1 MIHSNLS
8 NLTRFNFCPG
18 NVGSYDLLFG
28 RIPRYVQETKTPEI
42 ASGNDTEGGFLLV
55 WLNKGGSGGCAFRFD
70 GGMNKPCA
78 GYLMEKMSIGLLGD
92 ANALLGFLRTQGI
105 ETHIDG
111 DKWTDCGQYMPGGGA
126 SQFDEACK
134 VVGIISRISLCECN
148 EPERETRD
156 GGRTV
161 VCTICGKNA

>member
-18 NVGSYDLLFG
+18 NLSSYDLLFG

-55 WLNKGGSGGCAFRFD
+55 WLCQGGSGGGAFRFS
-70 GGMNKPCA
+70 GGTGLCA
-78 GYLMEKMSIGLLGD
+78 GYLMEKMGQRDHVRYLGD

-105 ETHIDG
+105 PTHIDG
-111 DKWTDCGQYMPGGGA
+111 DKWTKCGQYMPNGGA
-126 SQFDEACK
+126 SQFDEAQS
-134 VVGIISRISLCECN
+134 IISRIS
-148 EPERETRD
+148 
-156 GGRTV
+156 
-161 VCTICGKNA
+161 